1 MEPVLP
7 ALSRAEILLYPAI
20 PQLKVAAEWLF
31 QHPEPNLDL
40 EVALNRVLTGQSA
53 PADSG
58 GFWAIAHTSPS
69 PLTLT
74 PQQVYGV
81 AMASPNNRN
90 VSLAGSDRAITQRLL
105 AQVQARGSLYR
116 VVVSQRS
123 RDWLK
128 PLMLQHYHLER
139 EYTSLIMQCAD
150 APPSGEGRWATP
162 RDKPALQAYIE
173 AVSQERG
180 LQISQPDWDM
190 LIQQRRV
197 AVLDHQKQVVSVT
210 KRGSTVYEGVVLGMF
225 TFAPFRQQGFAKR
238 LLAFSVSQML
248 QDYPAVKL
256 WVDDDN
262 HGAIALYR
270 SLGFRPVGALYIGY
284 FQP

>member
-40 EVALNRVLTGQSA
+40 EIALNRVLAGQSA

-58 GFWAIAHTSPS
+58 GFWAIAHTSPN

-74 PQQVYGV
+74 PQQVCGV
-81 AMASPNNRN
+81 VMASPN
-90 VSLAGSDRAITQRLL
+90 
-105 AQVQARGSLYR
+105 
-116 VVVSQRS
+116 
-123 RDWLK
+123 K
-128 PLMLQHYHLER
+128 
-139 EYTSLIMQCAD
+139 
-150 APPSGEGRWATP
+150 
-162 RDKPALQAYIE
+162 
-173 AVSQERG
+173 
-180 LQISQPDWDM
+180 
-190 LIQQRRV
+190 
-197 AVLDHQKQVVSVT
+197 
-210 KRGSTVYEGVVLGMF
+210 
-225 TFAPFRQQGFAKR
+225 GFAKR